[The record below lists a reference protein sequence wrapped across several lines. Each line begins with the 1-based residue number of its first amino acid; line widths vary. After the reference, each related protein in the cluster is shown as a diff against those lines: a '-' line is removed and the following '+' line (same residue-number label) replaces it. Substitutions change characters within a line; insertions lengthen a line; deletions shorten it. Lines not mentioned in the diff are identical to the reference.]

1 MTRPARVL
9 QVVQNLNYGGMERL
23 IVELVGRLDPTRF
36 EPHVLVLGG
45 VGRLGEGLSSRVP
58 LHRLPPL
65 SKLSML
71 WPAGLIAAL
80 KQLRP
85 DIVHSHSGVW
95 YKASLAARRA
105 RIPVVI
111 HTDHGRPNPDR
122 LARRLLERTAARR
135 TDVVVAVSAP
145 LEQRLRDTVVCGA
158 APVELIVNG
167 VDTAHHRPA
176 ADDGAARRE
185 LGLAP
190 DVPILGSIGRLQP
203 IKGYD
208 VMLAA
213 YARFRADWRG
223 PGRAPVLV
231 VGGDG
236 PDRERLQALAREQG
250 LDGVFL
256 LGWRDD
262 VEAFHASF
270 TLFTMASRSEGTSVS
285 LLEAM
290 SAGLCPVVTDVG
302 GNRDVLGPELRHRLV
317 HSEDPAALAA
327 AWSAALADPEVR
339 NRDALTARRR
349 VEEAFSLDAMVR
361 GYERLYQRLLNRN

>member
-1 MTRPARVL
+1 VSRPARVL
-9 QVVQNLNYGGMERL
+9 QIVQNLNYGGMERL
-23 IVELVGRLDPTRF
+23 IVELVARLEPTQF
-36 EPHVLVLGG
+36 ESHVLVLGG
-45 VGRLGEGLSSRVP
+45 VGRFGEDLSIRVP

-65 SKLSML
+65 SKFSML
-71 WPAGLIAAL
+71 WPSGLIAAL
-80 KQLRP
+80 RRLRP

-105 RIPVVI
+105 GIPVVI
-111 HTDHGRPNPDR
+111 HTDHGRPDPDP
-122 LARRLLERTAARR
+122 LPRRLLERTAARR

-145 LEQRLRDTVVCGA
+145 LERRLRDTVVRGA

-213 YARFRADWRG
+213 YARFRAGWRSPG
-223 PGRAPVLV
+223 PTPVLV

-236 PDRERLQALAREQG
+236 PDRERLQALARAER

-317 HSEDPAALAA
+317 RSEDPAALAA
-327 AWSAALADPEVR
+327 AWAGALADSEAR
-339 NRDALTARRR
+339 NRDARAARRR
-349 VEEAFSLDAMVR
+349 VEQEFSLDAMVR
-361 GYERLYQRLLNRN
+361 GYERLYRRLLNRN